1 MMMAIKTGERNGR
14 KKNRRKEMGK
24 DLPKMKKKK
33 NVFLAP
39 ECPFFYKQITLIIIK
54 KIKTLF

>member
-14 KKNRRKEMGK
+14 KKNRGEEMGK
-24 DLPKMKKKK
+24 DLPKMKKK

-39 ECPFFYKQITLIIIK
+39 ECPFFYKQITLC
-54 KIKTLF
+54 